1 MASQFSRLVA
11 ALMSTT
17 ALALTPAALAQSGEE
32 PETPVY
38 LEADSLVDLGEGA
51 GYVARGHVRARQ
63 NERTLY
69 ADELEYH
76 PDLNRITARGN
87 VIIYGQGALPQYA
100 DEVELDSAMSAGLA
114 LGFATMFENSG
125 QMAAAAAIRRTN
137 GSMQLQDAYYTA
149 CELCESGGQ
158 EPTWR
163 LRAREVI
170 QDPEAQM
177 IYYRDA
183 QFEVMGVPVLYSP
196 VFAHPD
202 PSSERH
208 NGFLFPTVSASS
220 RLGFGY
226 QQPYYWSISPSQDIT
241 LAPRLMTNVNPLM
254 FVEYRK
260 RFWSG
265 SLELEGSLTHEAEID
280 SDGERFGEESW
291 RWHLFGGGQWDI
303 TPTLRWGFGVQRAS
317 DDLHLRRYDFSEAD
331 KDRGAPLGPQN
342 RRLVSQLYVEN
353 RTPNSYGSIIAAD
366 FQSLRSNEDN
376 DTIPTVQ
383 PMANFQQVFTAP
395 RGWGRVNLTGDA
407 AVLERQLGTD
417 YARASVSLDWRT
429 RWVSSNGIVMEPFAY
444 ARSDAYSLNDLS
456 VDFAQPDD
464 SFTRQLGLVGAEVS
478 WPLYRPGDSVEWTL
492 EPVISAIAASDD
504 PNGYRVPN
512 EDSLSLDLDET
523 LLFQPIRA
531 PGYDVWESGQRL
543 SYGLRAAVEWGRQ
556 RSLSGFVGRNHRLDG
571 DPAFSAASGLFEA
584 DSDYVVAGAIS
595 IDGFTAQLHSRLDT
609 RDGDINRIDGLIGYS
624 NDRFSTSIGYL
635 EVSDED
641 GTRRKDQREARA
653 TLNVRL
659 TDRWTAIFSSV
670 RDLDLGIGR
679 LESAGFRFSDPCTVL
694 DIVYQREDNGI
705 TDLGPSESIQIRV
718 TLFTLGG
725 IAPD

>member
-1 MASQFSRLVA
+1 MASQFSRLAA

-17 ALALTPAALAQSGEE
+17 TLALSPAALAQSAEAE
-32 PETPVY
+32 DAPVY
-38 LEADSLVDLGEGA
+38 LEADSLIDLGEGA

-76 PDLNRITARGN
+76 PDENRITARGN
-87 VIIYGQGALPQYA
+87 VVIYGQGPYPQYA
-100 DEVELDSAMSAGLA
+100 DEVELDSEMSAGLA
-114 LGFATMFENSG
+114 LGFATMFENNG
-125 QMAAAAAIRRTN
+125 QMAAAAAIRGTN

-149 CELCESGGQ
+149 CELCESGEQ

-163 LRAREVI
+163 LRAREVV
-170 QDPEAQM
+170 QDPDTQM

-208 NGFLFPTVSASS
+208 NGLLFPTVSVSS

-226 QQPYYWSISPSQDIT
+226 QQPYYWSISPSQDVI
-241 LAPRLMTNVNPLM
+241 LAPRLMTNVNPLLYAD
-254 FVEYRK
+254 YRK

-265 SLELEGSLTHEAEID
+265 SMELEGSITHEAEID

-303 TPTLRWGFGVQRAS
+303 TPELRWGFGIQRAS
-317 DDLHLRRYDFSEAD
+317 DNLHLRRYDFSEAD
-331 KDRGAPLGPQN
+331 KDRGAPIGPQN
-342 RRLVSQLYVEN
+342 RRLVSQLYVEG
-353 RTPNSYGSIIAAD
+353 RTLNTYGSIIAAD
-366 FQSLRSNEDN
+366 FQSLRTNEDD

-383 PMANFQQVFTAP
+383 PMASFQHVFTAP
-395 RGWGRVNLTGDA
+395 PGWGRVNVTGDA
-407 AVLERQLGTD
+407 AILDRQLGTD
-417 YARASVSLDWRT
+417 YARASVSMDWRT
-429 RWVSSNGIVMEPFAY
+429 RWVSGNGIVMEPFAY
-444 ARSDAYSLNDLS
+444 ARTDAYSLNDLPATY
-456 VDFAQPDD
+456 AQPDD

-478 WPLYRPGDSVEWTL
+478 WPLYRPGNGADWLL
-492 EPVISAIAASDD
+492 EPVISAVAASDD
-504 PNGYRVPN
+504 RNAGRISN

-531 PGYDVWESGQRL
+531 AGYDIWEPGQRL
-543 SYGLRAAVEWGRQ
+543 SYGLRATMEWGDDR
-556 RSLSGFVGRNHRLDG
+556 RISGFVGRNYRIDG
-571 DPAFSAASGLFEA
+571 DPVFSAASGLFEQN
-584 DSDYVVAGAIS
+584 SDYVVAGEIS
-595 IDGFTAQLHSRLDT
+595 IDGFTAELHSRLDSV
-609 RDGDINRIDGLIGYS
+609 DGDINRIDAQLGYS
-624 NDRFSTSIGYL
+624 NNRFEATLGYL
-635 EVSDED
+635 EVSDD
-641 GTRRKDQREARA
+641 NTTRRNDQREARA
-653 TLNVRL
+653 SLDVRL
-659 TDRWTAIFSSV
+659 TDRWTAIFSSI
-670 RDLDLGIGR
+670 RDIDRGIGR
-679 LESAGFRFSDPCTVL
+679 LESAGFRFSDPCTML